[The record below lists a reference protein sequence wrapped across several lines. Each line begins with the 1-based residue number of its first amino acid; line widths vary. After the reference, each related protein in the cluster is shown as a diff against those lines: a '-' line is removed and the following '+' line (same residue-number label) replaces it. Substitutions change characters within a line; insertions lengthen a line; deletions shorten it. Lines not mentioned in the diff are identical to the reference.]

1 MQTATQ
7 LRCRFEVSMEEF
19 EFDVGGA
26 PVVFSNKKSAP
37 YNPLTVL
44 KSVLKN
50 VFCV

>member
-26 PVVFSNKKSAP
+26 PVVFSNKK
-37 YNPLTVL
+37 
-44 KSVLKN
+44 
-50 VFCV
+50 